1 MILQWPAPELIWGVF
16 TRLVGITYLVAF
28 VSLYGQITT
37 WIGARGITPAG
48 LYLSAIKRD
57 FPGARGFFRFPS
69 LLYPS
74 HGDRALRLLIA
85 CGIVAALLVIV
96 GGPASFWA
104 LLVCYLVFL
113 SLDVALALAFPW
125 ECVLFEAGIL
135 ALFLPATLPLPE
147 LAATAA
153 PAPALAWAYRLLLFR
168 VVFGFGKFK
177 FIGATRKDLTYLQG
191 FLINQPLPTKVAW
204 FAHRLPLWVLKGGMM
219 SLFWVEIPG
228 ALLTLIPGPLGLV
241 GGAGILGL
249 MLVIHLSGNFGY
261 FNWIVGFLCVPLL
274 DFDTPRALGL
284 DAFSTDGPWL
294 VTAFVLAHTLGALL
308 YLPWNSYLSQSWVRW
323 PLWRTLLPRLLQ
335 APLAALRAVE
345 PFRWLHSY
353 GVFPPK
359 TMAAIR
365 CAAVVE
371 ISYDGETWH
380 ELEYRRAPTRPEH
393 PPSFIAPHMMRWDQ
407 TLIYETYGTTP
418 HGLVYSVAN
427 SGMPYTHAPFSHTEC
442 LLQRILEG
450 TFYEGVIFK
459 RGTFPRKEPPRLARM
474 RVYLLRP
481 TTPRERRETGAWWS
495 RTLIGPH
502 HPARGHNPDFWR
514 LWLPE
519 PELFDFDDI
528 SWKRES
534 TLGALMDQARGAS
547 SSDEIVPALVDP
559 ATGGA
564 GITAA
569 DVERFWT
576 DFLPAA
582 RASTAADWS
591 EIGAIGQA
599 LRSRYSSLELRTFE
613 RVLGRLAA
621 AIEARLDRFYT
632 GQAQPRLALPTHYH
646 FALFTHHLVSRGK
659 ATVDSVF
666 REPESAERHL
676 PEFSLD
682 SGLYLFA
689 LFRLPNLA
697 WEAHKV
703 RLLDA
708 VLSRA
713 SERFPESDR
722 ARFERGIE
730 EGAKK
735 MWGAA
740 YVTPILRQRFRGPE
754 FCDGTPEQY
763 PEFVELPNGQ
773 IVAAPSP
780 GLRN

>member
-1 MILQWPAPELIWGVF
+1 MGPDDVTLIWGVF
-16 TRLVGITYLVAF
+16 TRLIGVVYLVAF

-37 WIGARGITPAG
+37 WVGERGITPLG
-48 LYLSAIKRD
+48 RYLSAIRRD
-57 FPGARGFFRFPS
+57 FPGIRGFLRFPS
-69 LLYPS
+69 VFYLS
-74 HGDRALRLLIA
+74 HSDRTLRLAIA
-85 CGIVAALLVIV
+85 CGIAAALVVIF
-96 GGPASFWA
+96 GGPASCWA

-135 ALFLPATLPLPE
+135 ALFLPATLPLPD

-153 PAPALAWAYRLLLFR
+153 PAPALAWAYRILLFR

-191 FLINQPLPTKVAW
+191 FLINQPLPTKLAW
-204 FAHRLPLWVLKGGMM
+204 YAHRLPLWVLKFGMM

-249 MLVIHLSGNFGY
+249 MVVIHLSGNFGY
-261 FNWIVGFLCVPLL
+261 FNWIVGFLCLPLL
-274 DFDTPRALGL
+274 DFATPRALSIDDFGL
-284 DAFSTDGPWL
+284 RGPWL
-294 VTAFVLAHTLGALL
+294 VTSFVLLHTLGALL

-335 APLAALRAVE
+335 APLSVLRAIE

-359 TMAAIR
+359 TMAGIR
-365 CAAVVE
+365 SAAVVE

-427 SGMPYTHAPFSHTEC
+427 SGMPYTHALFSHTEC
-442 LLQRILEG
+442 LLQRVLEG
-450 TFYEGVIFK
+450 TFYEGVIFR
-459 RGTFPRKEPPRLARM
+459 RGTFPRKEAPRLARM

-481 TTPRERRETGAWWS
+481 TTHAERRESGAWWS

-502 HPARGHNPDFWR
+502 HPAREHNPDFWR

-528 SWKRES
+528 GWKRES
-534 TLGALMDQARGAS
+534 VLGRLMDRAAS
-547 SSDEIVPALVDP
+547 ATSSDELISVLIDRR
-559 ATGGA
+559 TGGA
-564 GITAA
+564 GLTQA
-569 DVERFWT
+569 DAERFWAE
-576 DFLPAA
+576 FLPAA
-582 RASTAADWS
+582 GAGDWS
-591 EIGAIGQA
+591 EIAATGRA
-599 LRSRYSSLELRTFE
+599 LKGRFSKLQLRAFE
-613 RVLGRLAA
+613 RILGRFAA
-621 AIEARLDRFYT
+621 ALEARLDRFYT
-632 GQAQPRLALPTHYH
+632 GQAEPKLALPTHYH

-659 ATVDSVF
+659 ATVDAVLA
-666 REPESAERHL
+666 EPESAGRYL
-676 PEFSLD
+676 ADFDLD

-708 VLSRA
+708 VLARA
-713 SERFPESDR
+713 SERFPDSDR

-754 FCDGTPEQY
+754 FCDGTPEAY

-773 IVAAPSP
+773 IVAK
-780 GLRN
+780 